1 MLLIRL
7 LTATGFVAAV
17 AASSGL
23 SASAAPTTGPRAFP
37 QVQKVSI
44 TLRAGDRVM
53 EPNVALAPGVPVRL
67 TVVNFTHDF
76 HTFTIA
82 GLDVSALVLPALG
95 LTPQR
100 TLVTFTPRATGA
112 LRWHCVICPSGAH
125 GQRHA
130 MGGEVYLII
139 DPSALP

>member
-1 MLLIRL
+1 MSLVKL
-7 LTATGFVAAV
+7 LTATGVAAATGAV
-17 AASSGL
+17 GGF
-23 SASAAPTTGPRAFP
+23 SASAAAATGQRALP
-37 QVQKVSI
+37 QAQNVSI
-44 TLRAGDRVM
+44 TIRAGDRVM
-53 EPNVALAPGVPVRL
+53 APNVALAPDVPVRL

-130 MGGEVYLII
+130 MSGEVYLII